1 MEKELNIPEGTE
13 VTEPLKIYLNEI
25 GQIPLLDAE
34 EEKELG
40 RRSVDG
46 DEEARRRLEEG
57 NLRLVVSIAKHY
69 TGRGIPLM
77 DLIQEGNI
85 GLMRAVEKYDFT
97 KENRFS
103 TYASWWIK
111 EAIQR
116 AIDQQSR
123 EIRVPVHVAEAMK
136 KVQRISK
143 ELQQSLGR
151 EATPE
156 EIAEKLGDKST
167 EDVKNILSYLQNPVS
182 LETPVGEDGENNL
195 GDMVEDKA
203 SPTPEEAMNLL
214 VQKEEVSE
222 LLNALNDREKQVIRL
237 NELIGFEAIPKDLLE
252 NSGTFL
258 TKMVSSLIN
267 TTYSFAANVFMM
279 LVILYFMLLKGR
291 KMERHINSYVPFK
304 GKSLCLLK
312 QEVKTIIFSNALGI
326 PIVMLSQALAA
337 CLIYWLLGMN
347 NIVFWAFVTAVC
359 GLIPMI
365 GTVIV
370 SVPLGA
376 YMIYSG
382 ELWQGILMIALGV
395 LVIANVDNLCRMILM
410 NKVADTHP
418 LIVIFGVILGIPLF
432 GFWGIIFGP
441 LLISGFLLLMKI
453 YYKEYNLLPQEAQ
466 ARENAAETRCGRE

>member
-111 EAIQR
+111 EAMQR

-123 EIRVPVHVAEAMK
+123 EIRVPVHVAENMK
-136 KVQRISK
+136 KVQKISK
-143 ELQQSLGR
+143 DLQQKFGR

-237 NELIGFEAIPKDLLE
+237 RYGLEDGKTHTLEEIGEELKVTRERVRQIESRA
-252 NSGTFL
+252 
-258 TKMVSSLIN
+258 
-267 TTYSFAANVFMM
+267 
-279 LVILYFMLLKGR
+279 
-291 KMERHINSYVPFK
+291 MEKLR
-304 GKSLCLLK
+304 
-312 QEVKTIIFSNALGI
+312 
-326 PIVMLSQALAA
+326 
-337 CLIYWLLGMN
+337 
-347 NIVFWAFVTAVC
+347 
-359 GLIPMI
+359 
-365 GTVIV
+365 
-370 SVPLGA
+370 
-376 YMIYSG
+376 
-382 ELWQGILMIALGV
+382 
-395 LVIANVDNLCRMILM
+395 
-410 NKVADTHP
+410 NK
-418 LIVIFGVILGIPLF
+418 
-432 GFWGIIFGP
+432 
-441 LLISGFLLLMKI
+441 
-453 YYKEYNLLPQEAQ
+453 
-466 ARENAAETRCGRE
+466 AER